1 MSGNAGDVV
10 DDTVV
15 ATVVDNDQTPASDDD
30 DASVEITDVPPVI
43 TVTKGADPSS
53 LPEPGGTVT
62 FPVTVTNNSF
72 EAVTVTSITDSV
84 EGGAP
89 FSVTAPA
96 TAPVTATTCETGVV
110 IAPGEPYE
118 CTFTLN
124 VSGDAG
130 DVVDDT
136 VVATVV
142 DNDGTTA
149 TDDDDASVTITDVPP
164 TVVVTKTAGVDS
176 VPEPGGPVTF
186 TVEVENT
193 SFEAVTVTS
202 INDSVE
208 GGAPFSVLAPATAPV
223 TATTCAAGAP
233 IAAGDTY
240 TCTFTLNVSGNAGD
254 VVDDTVVATVV
265 DDDGTQATDDDDASV
280 TITDV
285 PPTIEVMKDDGGA
298 SVAAPGGPVEYTV
311 DVTNTSFEAVTVTSI
326 TDSIDGGD
334 PFDVTSPATDPV
346 LETTCAT
353 GVEIPAGETYT
364 CTFTVLV
371 SGDGGE
377 LVEDTVVVTVVDD
390 DDTPTDGTDDETTP
404 VTPVVDLAVV
414 KTADQATFTVGT
426 EATYTLVVSNKGPST
441 ATDVVVTDALPAGL
455 SLVSIDEP
463 SGWTCSGSATVRC
476 TTPSLRAG
484 ETATITVT
492 VLVGADAVDQVTN
505 VVEVDS
511 EEPDANPADNRDEVT
526 NPVAVVLGAIET
538 PPAPAVLTT
547 SALPYTGSD
556 SMRLVL
562 LGLGLLGAGALL
574 LAVRRRRTSG
584 E

>member
-1 MSGNAGDVV
+1 MRSVVRRSPAGDTYTCTFTLVVSGNAG
-10 DDTVV
+10 
-15 ATVVDNDQTPASDDD
+15 
-30 DASVEITDVPPVI
+30 E
-43 TVTKGADPSS
+43 
-53 LPEPGGTVT
+53 
-62 FPVTVTNNSF
+62 
-72 EAVTVTSITDSV
+72 
-84 EGGAP
+84 
-89 FSVTAPA
+89 
-96 TAPVTATTCETGVV
+96 
-110 IAPGEPYE
+110 
-118 CTFTLN
+118 
-124 VSGDAG
+124 
-130 DVVDDT
+130 VVDDT

-149 TDDDDASVTITDVPP
+149 TDDDDASV
-164 TVVVTKTAGVDS
+164 
-176 VPEPGGPVTF
+176 E
-186 TVEVENT
+186 
-193 SFEAVTVTS
+193 
-202 INDSVE
+202 
-208 GGAPFSVLAPATAPV
+208 
-223 TATTCAAGAP
+223 
-233 IAAGDTY
+233 
-240 TCTFTLNVSGNAGD
+240 
-254 VVDDTVVATVV
+254 
-265 DDDGTQATDDDDASV
+265 
-280 TITDV
+280 ITDV
-285 PPTIEVMKDDGGA
+285 PPTIEVTKDDGGA

-334 PFDVTSPATDPV
+334 PFDVTTPATDPV

-377 LVEDTVVVTVVDD
+377 LVEDTVVVAVVDD

-441 ATDVVVTDALPAGL
+441 ATDVVVTDTLPAGL

-463 SGWTCSGSATVRC
+463 SGWTCSGTAPIRC
-476 TTPSLRAG
+476 TTPSLDAG
-484 ETATITVT
+484 ESATITLT

-526 NPVAVVLGAIET
+526 NPVTEVLGVVET

-547 SALPYTGSD
+547 SALPYTGV
-556 SMRLVL
+556 RLDAARPARARSPRSRCPAPRGSASPVRRRVIV
-562 LGLGLLGAGALL
+562 GRAAPRRRHFLGLLVVGVAVVGIGAACTSEDSSSPSDTVNFSGNGTAELVLDGDTFTFTVACETTDLAGQGTLLVSGRGSAPVEDGSATGLEVRVDVDGATGTIGANLGGDPPRGGRGDRGRRRL
-574 LAVRRRRTSG
+574 RRAARSALDADFLDVDTGREVGRGTLAVEGCSPG
-584 E
+584 